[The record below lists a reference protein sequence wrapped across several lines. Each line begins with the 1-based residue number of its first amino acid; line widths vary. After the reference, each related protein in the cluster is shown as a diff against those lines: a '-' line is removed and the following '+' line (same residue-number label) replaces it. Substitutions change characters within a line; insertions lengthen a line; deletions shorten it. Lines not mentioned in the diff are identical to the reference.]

1 MRWKHKKEKVL
12 SGTERKEKHNN
23 SQASNGKLPKKKNLR
38 SRSNSQHTIETDDLP
53 ANPTKTQESKD
64 WEDLQG
70 AKRNIRISMIR
81 NQRRKRK
88 QNRARKLKWEGNNK
102 SPSSKKNTDTNVWGQ
117 TRNTKKKKK
126 KPCYIRSQILLWHQ
140 ICFLINQSCL
150 FYITLSLS
158 LSLSSRF
165 LVPLRIFCIK
175 FPTYISLLRSW
186 NTIKTQPL

>member
-1 MRWKHKKEKVL
+1 L

-23 SQASNGKLPKKKNLR
+23 SQASNGKLPKKKNLW

-126 KPCYIRSQILLWHQ
+126 KKTLL
-140 ICFLINQSCL
+140 
-150 FYITLSLS
+150 YTLSNSAVTPNLFSDKSILFVLYYS

-186 NTIKTQPL
+186 NTIKTQPF